1 MEFFARRALALPWP
15 IFLVAFSLMGAAAV
29 DRDLEGIKKKIAD
42 EKKGLSQLQTK
53 EGSVR

>member
-1 MEFFARRALALPWP
+1 VEFFARRALALPWT
-15 IFLVAFSLMGAAAV
+15 IFLAALSLMGAAAV